1 MRGRAKREWGGTE
14 GGRKHRERGRK
25 EKEGEEEGAP
35 HLAPAA
41 AAGELGASSPVACR
55 RSVSCVRAIGA
66 GVVRLTFVTTLK
78 GEEREREETREEG
91 RERMG
96 KQGREGGDEGGRDRT
111 FDQGSCERL
120 RPPPAPSASFLCPP
134 PIIREHKQ
142 SSGRRSKGS

>member
-66 GVVRLTFVTTLK
+66 GVVRLTFVNFEGRGERK
-78 GEEREREETREEG
+78 GGNEGGREGENGETRE
-91 RERMG
+91 R
-96 KQGREGGDEGGRDRT
+96 
-111 FDQGSCERL
+111 
-120 RPPPAPSASFLCPP
+120 
-134 PIIREHKQ
+134 
-142 SSGRRSKGS
+142 GRR